1 MVGIYM
7 NEFTG
12 VRRSDKLFNKNLL
25 FKLAAEYKI
34 RPKMAANTKY
44 NMILKFL

>member
-12 VRRSDKLFNKNLL
+12 VRNSDKVFNKNLL
-25 FKLAAEYKI
+25 LKLAAEYKI
-34 RPKMAANTKY
+34 QPKKAANTKY
-44 NMILKFL
+44 MIFKFI